1 MKYDDDVF
9 EGGWPRAHVEILA
22 YAAYNNSKFRLR
34 HWIFKVP
41 PIICCVR
48 GGGAG
53 VYNITLHFR
62 HWPPP
67 SKSNHARGLGLV
79 VIVVKP
85 STGITALLLRSRRTQ
100 PSSPT
105 AYLYYILH
113 TRVILDGILV
123 SGVRVRRH
131 NATRQ
136 NVFVDLMFACIDH
149 SAILIQVRALCISY
163 GRSRG
168 FWKSEGNKRVHAC
181 RS

>member
-85 STGITALLLRSRRTQ
+85 STGITALLLRSRPDPTVVAYSVLILYFTHSRHTGWN
-100 PSSPT
+100 PGKRCTRSPT
-105 AYLYYILH
+105 QRNSAECFRRPHVCLYWPFCDPDTSPGAMHFIRSISRFLKIRGKQ
-113 TRVILDGILV
+113 TCARV
-123 SGVRVRRH
+123 S
-131 NATRQ
+131 
-136 NVFVDLMFACIDH
+136 
-149 SAILIQVRALCISY
+149 
-163 GRSRG
+163 
-168 FWKSEGNKRVHAC
+168 
-181 RS
+181 